1 MDRCEILLKMLWTK
15 SISMRQYKQMSRERG
30 FAEILLLF
38 LFVFIYCFANILYQF
53 SILFCKIREYYA
65 YLTMA

>member
-38 LFVFIYCFANILYQF
+38 LFVILLIF
-53 SILFCKIREYYA
+53 FVSIFL
-65 YLTMA
+65 

>member
-38 LFVFIYCFANILYQF
+38 FANILYQF
-53 SILFCKIREYYA
+53 SILFAKSVNI
-65 YLTMA
+65 MHI

>member
-38 LFVFIYCFANILYQF
+38 LFVFIYVLLIFYINSPSFLQNP
-53 SILFCKIREYYA
+53 
-65 YLTMA
+65 